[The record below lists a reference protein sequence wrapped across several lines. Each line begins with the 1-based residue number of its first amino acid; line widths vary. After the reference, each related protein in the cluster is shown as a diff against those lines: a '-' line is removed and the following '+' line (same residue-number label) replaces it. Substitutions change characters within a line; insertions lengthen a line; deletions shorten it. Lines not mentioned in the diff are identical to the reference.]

1 MKTCLRYT
9 FRILKCAWWLPALLL
24 GMALLMGYEAGST
37 VNALATRQP
46 AGLDT
51 KECVVLLMDVRH
63 FFPLA
68 GAVWSALWFGMEFD
82 AKGYTRALSRGFSR
96 FQLWG
101 SKFIWF
107 LAGCAAVSLLEQ
119 AFALWLVRPDLR
131 SIPTGWLLRIC
142 VLRLALDAG
151 LMTFPAWIPC
161 LARENLYGRAG
172 GCLYGVA
179 LWRLMRTH
187 CSVWAPG
194 MFSVPPQSWEWW
206 PVPALFLGLLLSAL
220 ALRKNTM

>member
-96 FQLWG
+96 FQLWV

-107 LAGCAAVSLLEQ
+107 LAGCIAVSLLEQ
-119 AFALWLVRPDLR
+119 AFALGLVHPDLC
-131 SIPTGWLLRIC
+131 SVPTDRLLRIC
-142 VLRLALDAG
+142 VLRLALDTG
-151 LMTFPAWIPC
+151 LMTFPAFIPI
-161 LARENLYGRAG
+161 LARENLCGRAG

-187 CSVWAPG
+187 YGLWAPELTA
-194 MFSVPPQSWEWW
+194 PPQLWEWW
-206 PVPALFLGLLLSAL
+206 PVPALILGLLFSAL
-220 ALRKNTM
+220 ALRKDTM